1 MLKVVQPPQKEED
14 LPTVGKW
21 LYEGIRALGI
31 ELDIEGFLLVW
42 TGGTTKMIVETDVDN
57 KIVSAA
63 LLTIGKK
70 WTDSR
75 QSASILAM
83 QGDRKKL
90 IEYCTNLATAF
101 NVEYLAYEALEDE
114 PGVLSRV
121 HRIDM

>member
-1 MLKVVQPPQKEED
+1 MIKVIQPPQDESA
-14 LPTVGKW
+14 LPTTGKW
-21 LYEGIRALGI
+21 LFEGIKALGI
-31 ELDIEGFLLVW
+31 ALDIEGFLIAW
-42 TGGTTKMIVETDVDN
+42 TGGGTKMIVEVDADN

-75 QSASILAM
+75 ESAMILALEGNRDKM
-83 QGDRKKL
+83 

-101 NVEYLAYEALEDE
+101 NMGYLAYEAQEHE

-121 HRIDM
+121 HRIDL

>member
-1 MLKVVQPPQKEED
+1 MIKIVQPPQAEAEM
-14 LPTVGKW
+14 PIVGKW
-21 LYEGIRALGI
+21 LYEGIKALGI
-31 ELDIEGFLLVW
+31 SLDLEGFLIAW
-42 TGGTTKMIVETDVDN
+42 TGGSTKMVIETDADN

-75 QSASILAM
+75 ESAMILAM
-83 QGDRKKL
+83 QGNREKL
-90 IEYCTNLATAF
+90 IEYCTNIATAF
-101 NVEYLAYEALEDE
+101 NMGYLAYEALEHE